1 MEAAIVLGL
10 VMAFLVGGM
19 TLALV
24 TGYLSTEE
32 ARASKRAPRPGPV
45 VRVAEAIPSFFAKS
59 DQGAP
64 PPEMREFDEALL
76 ARIESHIREEQ
87 ALVSEFVEYPSINS
101 LYRRA
106 PHSPHALRA
115 H

>member
-1 MEAAIVLGL
+1 MDGVIVFGLVLG
-10 VMAFLVGGM
+10 FLFGGL
-19 TLALV
+19 TLAL
-24 TGYLSTEE
+24 TMGYLSAEE
-32 ARASKRAPRPGPV
+32 ARAAKQAQRPGHV
-45 VRVAEAIPSFFAKS
+45 VRAAEGLPSFFAKL
-59 DQGAP
+59 DQGAL

-106 PHSPHALRA
+106 PHALRA

>member
-24 TGYLSTEE
+24 MGYLSAEE
-32 ARASKRAPRPGPV
+32 ARARKQAQRPGHV
-45 VRVAEAIPSFFAKS
+45 VRAAETIPSFFARP
-59 DQGAP
+59 DRGALP
-64 PPEMREFDEALL
+64 TELREFDEALL

-87 ALVSEFVEYPSINS
+87 ALVSEFVEYPSVNS

-106 PHSPHALRA
+106 PHALRA